1 MLAPARQ
8 SEPKPAAPP
17 RQLSGALPV
26 WLLLA
31 LATASAVL
39 GALLANSLI
48 GLQPVRAADVAF
60 RLAALA
66 ALALPALQL
75 QMLTTPKHGPTRRWL
90 GEASS
95 QQVRSALADSAKILL
110 ATLAGP
116 LGLALALAQGGESP
130 HLALLVASGQV
141 GAWAGSAAALLV
153 ALGMVGGERRQA
165 FELLSGGGVFG
176 PAEAAPLLYA
186 PALGLLLGLVPAALL
201 SAWLGARP
209 SQGPWPVSAAI
220 LAATAVLGAVL
231 VRRAWAATVAGMH
244 AGLRA
249 VELAHAT
256 PFAQGQL
263 LPELPP
269 WLDWP
274 PVRDALE
281 RWYLLGWSRQ
291 HPASH
296 IAVALLV
303 GLAAVAA
310 RDDLTALNWLGVGL
324 GIGWYAAARTGEL
337 ADSEVATVAD
347 WLGEGRHGARPAAR
361 RLALQLGGQALLTFG
376 LASVATPFWAP
387 LAGSLSGI
395 ALGWVLAG
403 RWRGAAARWWPR
415 LGPALAV
422 LSLAA
427 TRNLGAS

>member
-1 MLAPARQ
+1 MPA
-8 SEPKPAAPP
+8 SKSLP
-17 RQLSGALPV
+17 RHLSGAPSFWVLTAV
-26 WLLLA
+26 A
-31 LATASAVL
+31 VASAGL
-39 GALLANSLI
+39 GALLAGSLR
-48 GLQPVRAADVAF
+48 GLSPVRAADIAF

-75 QMLTTPKHGPTRRWL
+75 QMLTTPKNGATRRWL

-95 QQVRSALADSAKILL
+95 QQVHAALADSAKVLL

-116 LGLALALAQGGESP
+116 LAMAAALSGSGESP
-130 HLALLVASGQV
+130 HLAVLVACGQV

-209 SQGPWPVSAAI
+209 AQDPWAASALIFAI
-220 LAATAVLGAVL
+220 TAVLGGAL
-231 VRRAWAATVAGMH
+231 VRRAWAHTVTGLH

-274 PVRDALE
+274 PVQDAVE
-281 RWYLLGWSRQ
+281 RWHLLGWSRQ

-296 IAVALLV
+296 VAVALLV

-310 RDDLTALNWLGVGL
+310 RDDLALVNWLGVGL
-324 GIGWYAAARTGEL
+324 GIGWYASARTGEL
-337 ADSEVATVAD
+337 ADSEVASAGA
-347 WLGEGRHGARPAAR
+347 WLGAAGRDDLAVAR
-361 RLALQLGGQALLTFG
+361 RLALQLGGQALLTIG
-376 LASVATPFWAP
+376 LSTVASPFWAP
-387 LAGSLSGI
+387 LAGSLVGI
-395 ALGWVLAG
+395 GLGWALAG
-403 RWRGAAARWWPR
+403 RWHGPAARWWPR
-415 LGPALAV
+415 LGPALTV
-422 LSLAA
+422 LCLAA
-427 TRNLGAS
+427 TGHHGAP

>member
-1 MLAPARQ
+1 MFASAHQ
-8 SEPKPAAPP
+8 SKPDSTPPP
-17 RQLSGALPV
+17 RQLAGAPSLWV
-26 WLLLA
+26 LVGVA
-31 LATASAVL
+31 AASAGL
-39 GALLANSLI
+39 GALLAGSLR
-48 GLQPVRAADVAF
+48 GLTPVRAADIAF

-75 QMLTTPKHGPTRRWL
+75 QMLTTPKNGATRRWL

-95 QQVRSALADSAKILL
+95 QQVRSALVDSAKILL

-116 LGLALALAQGGESP
+116 LGLALALSAGGSSA
-130 HLALLVASGQV
+130 HLAVLVASGQV

-186 PALGLLLGLVPAALL
+186 PALGLLMGLVPAALL

-209 SQGPWPVSAAI
+209 AQDPWPASVLI
-220 LAATAVLGAVL
+220 LAVTGVLGVML
-231 VRRAWAATVAGMH
+231 LRRAWTATVSGLH

-274 PVRDALE
+274 PVQNAVE
-281 RWYLLGWSRQ
+281 RWHLLGWSRQ

-296 IAVALLV
+296 VAVALLV

-310 RDDLTALNWLGVGL
+310 RDDLALLNWLGVGL

-337 ADSEVATVAD
+337 ADSEVAAAGDWMGAAGRSGPTV
-347 WLGEGRHGARPAAR
+347 AR

-376 LASVATPFWAP
+376 LSTVASPFWAP
-387 LAGSLSGI
+387 LAGSLVGI
-395 ALGWVLAG
+395 GLGWALAG
-403 RWRGAAARWWPR
+403 RWRGTAARWWPR
-415 LGPALAV
+415 LGPALTV

-427 TRNLGAS
+427 TGPSGAS